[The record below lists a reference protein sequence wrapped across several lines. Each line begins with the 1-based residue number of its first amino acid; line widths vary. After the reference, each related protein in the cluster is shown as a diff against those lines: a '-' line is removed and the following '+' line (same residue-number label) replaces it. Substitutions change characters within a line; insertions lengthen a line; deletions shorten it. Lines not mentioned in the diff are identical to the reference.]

1 LAKKLEGLKERGKIQ
16 IALYVLVSKPPQVD
30 TTSSSFTQIVKLIN
44 EPTNNRAVLSN
55 VFLVILV
62 EGIIVTDQ
70 IAWGLVDTIQ
80 NAAKP
85 TQ

>member
-16 IALYVLVSKPPQVD
+16 KTLSVLVSKPPQVD
-30 TTSSSFTQIVKLIN
+30 TTSATFTQIVKLIN
-44 EPTNNRAVLSN
+44 EPTNNRAMISN

-70 IAWGLVDTIQ
+70 VAWGLVDTIQ

>member
-1 LAKKLEGLKERGKIQ
+1 MAKKLEGLKERGKIQ
-16 IALYVLVSKPPQVD
+16 KTLSVLVSKPPQVD
-30 TTSSSFTQIVKLIN
+30 TTSATFTQIVKLIN
-44 EPTNNRAVLSN
+44 EPTNNRAMISN

-70 IAWGLVDTIQ
+70 VAWGLVDTIQ

>member
-1 LAKKLEGLKERGKIQ
+1 MAKKLEGLKERGKIQ
-16 IALYVLVSKPPQVD
+16 ITLCVLVSKPPQVD
-30 TTSSSFTQIVKLIN
+30 TTSAIFTQIVQLIN
-44 EPTNNRAVLSN
+44 ESTANRAVISN
-55 VFLVILV
+55 VFLVILI

-70 IAWGLVDTIQ
+70 VAWGLVDTIQ